1 MVVPFTGRAGR
12 VRGRKPVVDMSDKM
26 HRRRS
31 SSIQSARRM
40 RYDVTADMPFLHK
53 IWMTLDDPAFSRN
66 AYIYAN
72 FSLSIIA
79 VSTMSFCLE
88 TEFSCSLCNELCGNR
103 TADVSVEPASL
114 PAWPCSFLNDSNCK
128 RWEQAWS
135 VIEILAVICFT
146 LEFVLR
152 VISTPSKQIFFRG
165 LANWIDLIAIVPF
178 YVNLCINAVEQ
189 GTGASSLGAFS
200 VFRVVRLVRVFRVFK
215 MGKSSQGIQLM
226 GTTLWMSMKVLS
238 VLLFSVLIATIVFS
252 STVYYAEDAYT
263 SSPQR
268 ENFLSIP
275 RTFWWCLVT
284 MTTVGYG
291 DAYPITFWGRL
302 VALVTMF
309 LGILILAL
317 PITVIGSSFSSQF
330 DRQVFESQVERNC
343 TVREGKDNVMDV
355 LKLGEFLKEMDIR
368 GNLKVP
374 LPATPKELEALLSQ
388 YDVRTNGKL
397 DKGEWK
403 AMIEDLVMN
412 PSDFTGVTV
421 QKIAMEMY
429 TLRNEVSE
437 MHRMLRTQQVQSERQ
452 VEQIRQLL
460 LLLGHKASGGD
471 CTRSIEANG
480 VTSMLHNKKA
490 HLLETTFAC

>member
-1 MVVPFTGRAGR
+1 
-12 VRGRKPVVDMSDKM
+12 
-26 HRRRS
+26 
-31 SSIQSARRM
+31 
-40 RYDVTADMPFLHK
+40 
-53 IWMTLDDPAFSRN
+53 
-66 AYIYAN
+66 
-72 FSLSIIA
+72 
-79 VSTMSFCLE
+79 
-88 TEFSCSLCNELCGNR
+88 
-103 TADVSVEPASL
+103 
-114 PAWPCSFLNDSNCK
+114 
-128 RWEQAWS
+128 
-135 VIEILAVICFT
+135 
-146 LEFVLR
+146 
-152 VISTPSKQIFFRG
+152 
-165 LANWIDLIAIVPF
+165 
-178 YVNLCINAVEQ
+178 
-189 GTGASSLGAFS
+189 
-200 VFRVVRLVRVFRVFK
+200 
-215 MGKSSQGIQLM
+215 
-226 GTTLWMSMKVLS
+226 
-238 VLLFSVLIATIVFS
+238 
-252 STVYYAEDAYT
+252 
-263 SSPQR
+263 
-268 ENFLSIP
+268 
-275 RTFWWCLVT
+275 